1 MRKLLFSL
9 AALLVSASVFAQ
21 SALPTA
27 ASAVTG
33 VTGISTIVAGTGTT
47 VAVAGTSRTVALA
60 PIAAHS
66 ILANVTAGSAIPT
79 ANPYLANLSGS
90 TTTVGGSALAA
101 GACATVAVTIT
112 GATTA
117 MGVIASP
124 VTYPGDG
131 SVWMGYVSAADTVTV
146 KVCSIAGS
154 TPVTSVYRVRVV
166 Q

>member
-47 VAVAGTSRTVALA
+47 VAVAGNSRTVALA

-90 TTTVGGSALAA
+90 TATVGGGALLA
-101 GACATVAVTIT
+101 GACAAITVAIT

-117 MGVIASP
+117 MAVVATP

-131 SVWMGYVSAADTVTV
+131 NYWTAYVSSAGVVTV
-146 KVCSIAGS
+146 SVCAAVAG
-154 TPVTSVYRVRVV
+154 TPVTSVYRVRVI